1 MSEGFTYKF
10 QVDAT
15 SVIAM
20 ALLLFF
26 FVLVPYAVWSS
37 FLQPLWAVGGIEG
50 WIMQGGKDPSANPRL
65 KERTAP
71 IMPRSALLSFA
82 NVHYTVKLPGRK
94 EPLHVLKGVSGVLRP
109 GTLTA
114 IMGPS
119 GCGKSTM
126 LDVLA
131 STKNVGLI
139 QGDVRLNGRPR
150 DGHFRSSC
158 AYVMQEDCCH
168 KTLTVRETLFFT
180 AALRLGPHVGR
191 EQRLA
196 RIRDT
201 LADVDLTHVADTK
214 IGDDVS
220 GGLSGGQRRR
230 VTIAIEL
237 ISQPMLVLLDE
248 PTSGLDAYGAQ
259 QVVSSLR
266 RFADRGRTLACTIH
280 QPRAETFALF
290 HQLLLMKAGETMYC
304 GPVAGITA
312 HLGACGVPCPPG
324 VNPADLVVDLTHT
337 KEKGHEQEEGE
348 QHTASAD
355 ELVDLFAKSELR
367 RSIVQQ
373 LRAIED
379 GSDPNLHGEAPS
391 GSAKVAGATGGGGEY
406 PNSLWTQVGVLV
418 RRQYT
423 IDMRDFGYKFTW
435 FFNGENGGS
444 GAGPAPRRA
453 RTDAP
458 ELCAGRA
465 QLSAAH
471 PNREAAWHPRPS
483 CGLPLGLARA
493 AAPS

>member
-1 MSEGFTYKF
+1 MSGNLTTLAVNTTDLAENITALEEDFDYVF
-10 QVDAT
+10 QIDAT
-15 SVIAM
+15 SIVAM
-20 ALLLFF
+20 ALLLLF
-26 FVLVPYAVWSS
+26 FVLVPFALWLSV
-37 FLQPLWAVGGIEG
+37 LQPLCAVGGLEG
-50 WIMQGGKDPSANPRL
+50 WISQGGRDPSADPRL
-65 KERTAP
+65 KKRGTP
-71 IMPRSALLSFA
+71 TPPRSALLSFA
-82 NVHYTVKLPGRK
+82 NVHYTVKLPGR
-94 EPLHVLKGVSGVLRP
+94 EAPLHVLKGVSGVLRP

-150 DGHFRSSC
+150 DGHFRSLC

-180 AALRLGPHVGR
+180 AALRLGPHVSR
-191 EQRLA
+191 EERLA

-201 LADVDLTHVADTK
+201 MADVDLTHVADTK

-237 ISQPMLVLLDE
+237 ISQPTLVLLDE

-266 RFADRGRTLACTIH
+266 RSADRGRTLACTIH

-304 GPVAGITA
+304 GPVSGIPV
-312 HLGACGVPCPPG
+312 HLGTCGVPCPPG
-324 VNPADLVVDLTHT
+324 VNPADIVVDLTHT
-337 KEKGHEQEEGE
+337 KEKGDDEQTGA
-348 QHTASAD
+348 HTVSAD
-355 ELVDLFAKSELR
+355 ELVVLFSKSELR
-367 RSIVQQ
+367 RSIVKQ
-373 LRAIED
+373 LRDINEGTDPDLPED
-379 GSDPNLHGEAPS
+379 SRRGAARSVDDDGGSG
-391 GSAKVAGATGGGGEY
+391 Y

-418 RRQYT
+418 RRQFT

-435 FFNGENGGS
+435 FFNGEREWGTGG
-444 GAGPAPRRA
+444 
-453 RTDAP
+453 
-458 ELCAGRA
+458 
-465 QLSAAH
+465 
-471 PNREAAWHPRPS
+471 
-483 CGLPLGLARA
+483 
-493 AAPS
+493 